1 MECIRTLYCEKDIGD
16 AVNDVLRESGVFLNA
31 ERTYMFNLTGGFFN
45 NDYEWCAE
53 NVGSRQE
60 VLQNL
65 GREQLEQWRG
75 ILRKEGCIVIKS
87 AEEFREMFPGSED
100 IFRERNIRNI
110 AISPLEKEGVV
121 VGCLGVDNL
130 PEERLLNISSILQ
143 TLCYFILLAYRR
155 AEDEQQL
162 SHLSY
167 FDTLTSF
174 YNRNRYMEDMQK
186 LAGREGAWV

>member
-75 ILRKEGCIVIKS
+75 ILRKEGCIVIKVRRNS
-87 AEEFREMFPGSED
+87 EKCFREVRTSSGNGIS
-100 IFRERNIRNI
+100 
-110 AISPLEKEGVV
+110 AI
-121 VGCLGVDNL
+121 
-130 PEERLLNISSILQ
+130 
-143 TLCYFILLAYRR
+143 
-155 AEDEQQL
+155 
-162 SHLSY
+162 
-167 FDTLTSF
+167 
-174 YNRNRYMEDMQK
+174 
-186 LAGREGAWV
+186 